1 MLLIRLVAA
10 FPRQGGIISTG
21 NITMAEMATL
31 TIRDSK
37 ADRGGGIMTTWIHNK
52 AGV

>member
-1 MLLIRLVAA
+1 MLPIRLVGG
-10 FPRQGGIISTG
+10 FPRQGGIFSPG
-21 NITMAEMATL
+21 NIAMEEMAAL

-37 ADRGGGIMTTWIHNK
+37 ADKGGGIMTTWIHNK